1 MDELK
6 LLLKPGDLLVSLFLI
21 ERSLGDKLSSQVLYL
36 LRVLLLD
43 CLGLLAHDR
52 SPDTVQLIQDLGD
65 AGLCHLSIE
74 GLPDL
79 LDLSHGLGWDPRVLK
94 VGAMLRLLG

>member
-1 MDELK
+1 MS
-6 LLLKPGDLLVSLFLI
+6 LLLI
-21 ERSLGDKLSSQVLYL
+21 ESSLGDKLSSQVLYL

-43 CLGLLAHDR
+43 GLGLLAHDR

-65 AGLCHLSIE
+65 AGLRHLSIE

-79 LDLSHGLGWDPRVLK
+79 LDLSHGLGWDPGVLEIR
-94 VGAMLRLLG
+94 AMLRLLG